1 MAEIANIIK
10 KIATEGQKIST
21 YPAKVVRVNTEPN
34 MPHNDQ
40 GEQDAYSVDIMR
52 ADGAEI
58 PHVRL
63 KASVQDKERGI
74 VCVPKVG
81 SWVLVSIIETTETR
95 AFISQYSEID
105 QIFLRIEKD
114 DTYFELR
121 TDGDAT
127 KLSYKRQESA
137 GDATT
142 NTPATYKDIAKL
154 NFGADKVLKA
164 KFWDDA
170 GDNVTQETT
179 IAHDQVKIDFDQGE
193 GYQAVMDSQKV
204 LFKETPEEGGLN
216 FELTDKYK
224 VEAGNK
230 NLKTELD
237 ALIDEISKIVV
248 VQGTSPNVGALMTIK
263 NNINSILKEE

>member
-34 MPHNDQ
+34 MPLNDQ

-164 KFWDDA
+164 KFWDA
-170 GDNVTQETT
+170 TGDNVTQETI

-193 GYQAVMDSQKV
+193 GYQAVIDSEKV
-204 LFKETPEEGGLN
+204 LLEKDNLKFQLDEKFVIQAGG
-216 FELTDKYK
+216 E
-224 VEAGNK
+224 
-230 NLKTELD
+230 NLKTQLD
-237 ALIDEISKIVV
+237 MLITEISKIVV
-248 VQGTSPNVGALMTIK
+248 VQGTSPNVGALNVIK
-263 NNINSILKEE
+263 GKIGSILKVPN